1 MLALDP
7 TQAETLGNLGRFL
20 KASGR
25 SEEAIAV
32 LEKAMRI
39 DPHHPPDWI
48 GWLGQAHFRLA
59 RYDEA
64 IRILEAGA
72 AEHPDLLPLHLY
84 LADSYAMSGQPEKTK
99 AQVAQVLR
107 LNPDFTVGAYTAY
120 NGPIE
125 VTGNIEIDVRA
136 MREAGF
142 PE

>member
-1 MLALDP
+1 VLALDP

-25 SEEAIAV
+25 FEEAIAV

-48 GWLGQAHFRLA
+48 GWLGQAHFRLG

-64 IRILEAGA
+64 IRILEAGV

-84 LADSYAMSGQPEKTK
+84 LAQSYATSGRAEQAK
-99 AQVAQVLR
+99 AHVAEVLR
-107 LNPDFTVGAYTAY
+107 LNPDFTIGAYEAY
-120 NGPIE
+120 NRVSE
-125 VTGNIEIDVRA
+125 VPRNIEIDVSA